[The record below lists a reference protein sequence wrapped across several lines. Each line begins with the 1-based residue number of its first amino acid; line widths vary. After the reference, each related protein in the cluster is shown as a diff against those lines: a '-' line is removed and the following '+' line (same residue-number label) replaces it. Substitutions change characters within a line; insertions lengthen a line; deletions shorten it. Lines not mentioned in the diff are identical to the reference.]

1 MTLPSPLNRAAL
13 LSSPALATASQP
25 CHTSPTRRFRSSPD
39 PWRGKAFGGARR
51 GEGGAVVAGKI
62 EDEAA
67 AEAEAVWQRCK
78 GLLVKAT
85 AAALGTE

>member
-1 MTLPSPLNRAAL
+1 
-13 LSSPALATASQP
+13 
-25 CHTSPTRRFRSSPD
+25 
-39 PWRGKAFGGARR
+39 
-51 GEGGAVVAGKI
+51 VVAGKI